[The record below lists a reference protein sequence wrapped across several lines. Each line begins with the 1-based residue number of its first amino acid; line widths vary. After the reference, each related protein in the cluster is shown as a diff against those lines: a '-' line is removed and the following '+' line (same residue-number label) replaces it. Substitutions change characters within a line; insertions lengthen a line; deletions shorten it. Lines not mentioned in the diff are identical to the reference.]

1 MNSIEKTWRIASIAA
16 VAVMVGLLAF
26 DRFVP
31 EPNKAASA
39 KQHQFE
45 IRKLEKENKDLLKQI
60 SDSRSNVA
68 KSLWQADPD
77 TISAEAMASVDQV
90 ATTNNVKVQAF
101 RPQRTVSSKGIDRYP
116 YSAVLRGS
124 FPKVLQTVR
133 QLQGQGTKL
142 AVTSVQISAADG
154 ETDQVTATVGLAA
167 FSASQEAPRNG

>member
-1 MNSIEKTWRIASIAA
+1 MNSVEKSWRIASIAA
-16 VAVMVGLLAF
+16 VMVMVGLLAF

-31 EPNKAASA
+31 EPNKASSA

-45 IRKLEKENKDLLKQI
+45 IRKLEDENKDLLKQI
-60 SDSRSNVA
+60 SDSRAKVA
-68 KSLWQADPD
+68 ASLWQADPD
-77 TISAEAMASVDQV
+77 TISAEAMATVDRV
-90 ATTNNVKVQAF
+90 ATINNVKVQAF
-101 RPQRTVSSKGIDRYP
+101 RPQRTVSSKGIDHYP

-167 FSASQEAPRNG
+167 FSASQEASRNG